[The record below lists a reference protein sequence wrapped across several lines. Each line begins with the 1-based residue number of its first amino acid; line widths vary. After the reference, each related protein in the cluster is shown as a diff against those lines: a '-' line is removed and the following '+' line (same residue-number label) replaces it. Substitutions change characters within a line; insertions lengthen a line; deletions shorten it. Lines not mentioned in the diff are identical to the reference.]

1 MILTGVSVMQLF
13 TKPPL
18 AANATFWLDFTQSR
32 ALGES
37 LFSLNGYTFSARREP
52 VFGILQLR
60 VKSATALSV
69 WQMCSYCSSPTQTVA
84 SKKRAVISRMF
95 PAFIITAPY
104 GSPKT
109 ESVLNLLGNC
119 LLPLPDEASASP
131 ASQAKQNMVFAATGR
146 VRKVKRE
153 TSKFSHSLGVLAR
166 SDIPQ
171 SQHRQLNLIHKFDH
185 PAPWKGTSTAQERHS
200 SFMSL
205 CCWY

>member
-1 MILTGVSVMQLF
+1 
-13 TKPPL
+13 
-18 AANATFWLDFTQSR
+18 
-32 ALGES
+32 
-37 LFSLNGYTFSARREP
+37 
-52 VFGILQLR
+52 
-60 VKSATALSV
+60 
-69 WQMCSYCSSPTQTVA
+69 MCSYCSSPTQTVA

-119 LLPLPDEASASP
+119 LLPLPDEASVSP

-153 TSKFSHSLGVLAR
+153 TSKFSHSMGVLAR

-185 PAPWKGTSTAQERHS
+185 PCALKRNLDGARATFQFHE
-200 SFMSL
+200 FMLLILILSL
-205 CCWY
+205 QLDMVYFDYYYP

>member
-13 TKPPL
+13 TKPLL
-18 AANATFWLDFTQSR
+18 ATNSTFWLDFTQSR

-37 LFSLNGYTFSARREP
+37 LFSLSGYTFSARREP

-119 LLPLPDEASASP
+119 LSWTKCQRQANRTWCSQLLAGWGKWKGKPPNFLTPWVFWLAP
-131 ASQAKQNMVFAATGR
+131 ASHN
-146 VRKVKRE
+146 
-153 TSKFSHSLGVLAR
+153 H
-166 SDIPQ
+166 
-171 SQHRQLNLIHKFDH
+171 N
-185 PAPWKGTSTAQERHS
+185 TAN
-200 SFMSL
+200 
-205 CCWY
+205 